1 MLIWENVKLAFQAL
15 LANKMRA
22 LLTMLGIIIGIGA
35 VIAIMTVSSSLTNS
49 ISDSFQEMGANNI
62 TVGLKQTS
70 STTETRSNG
79 LKFGAANRNSMVE
92 KEDLITDDM
101 LSELKTEFS
110 DKIDAIAI
118 SETVAS
124 GTVHDGSNTANIS
137 ISGINSE
144 YFSSDDVTLLAG
156 RRLTSND
163 NTGKKKVIMISDK
176 VVDQIFDGDSQKA
189 LSQKIQV
196 EIDGVYYQYYV
207 VGVYKYES
215 NNSFSSSSDEDITT
229 TAYIPI
235 LTGKAQTHSDEGY
248 QQFTVVTK
256 SGIDSVSTFATQIEN
271 FFAPYYSS
279 NEDYKVSTTTME
291 SMTESMSDMIGTVSI
306 AISFIAGISLL
317 VGGIG
322 VMNIMLVSITER
334 TREIGTRKALGAKN
348 SSIRFQFIIESMIL
362 CLIGGILGI
371 LVGFLLGAIAASIL
385 GYSAAV
391 PVAAIIVAVGFSMV
405 IGIFFGY
412 YPANKAARMDPI
424 EALRYECGG
433 WLADEV
439 SNSNASR
446 RPAAERSEGALPC
459 WLADE
464 VEESRHTLEKK
475 KQDLACAEQPQQGTS
490 TRQKRKSKTW
500 RVRSHSQQGT
510 GTRQK
515 RKSKTWRVRSHPQ
528 QGTSTRQKRKSK
540 T

>member
-70 STTETRSNG
+70 SKTETRSNG
-79 LKFGAANRNSMVE
+79 LKFGAASRNSLVE

-101 LSELKTEFS
+101 LSELKTQFS

-144 YFSSDDVTLLAG
+144 YFASDDVTLIAG
-156 RRLTSND
+156 RRLTSDD

-176 VVDQIFDGDSQKA
+176 VVDQIFGGDSQKA
-189 LSQKIQV
+189 LFQKIQV

-256 SGIDSVSTFATQIEN
+256 SGIDGVSAFATQIEN
-271 FFAPYYSS
+271 FFTPYYSS
-279 NEDYKVSTTTME
+279 NEDYKISTTTME

-391 PVAAIIVAVGFSMV
+391 PVAAIIIAVGFSMI

-424 EALRYECGG
+424 EALRYE
-433 WLADEV
+433 
-439 SNSNASR
+439 
-446 RPAAERSEGALPC
+446 
-459 WLADE
+459 
-464 VEESRHTLEKK
+464 
-475 KQDLACAEQPQQGTS
+475 
-490 TRQKRKSKTW
+490 
-500 RVRSHSQQGT
+500 
-510 GTRQK
+510 
-515 RKSKTWRVRSHPQ
+515 
-528 QGTSTRQKRKSK
+528 
-540 T
+540 

>member
-15 LANKMRA
+15 IANKMRA

-271 FFAPYYSS
+271 FFALYYSS

-424 EALRYECGG
+424 EALRYE
-433 WLADEV
+433 
-439 SNSNASR
+439 
-446 RPAAERSEGALPC
+446 
-459 WLADE
+459 
-464 VEESRHTLEKK
+464 
-475 KQDLACAEQPQQGTS
+475 
-490 TRQKRKSKTW
+490 
-500 RVRSHSQQGT
+500 
-510 GTRQK
+510 
-515 RKSKTWRVRSHPQ
+515 
-528 QGTSTRQKRKSK
+528 
-540 T
+540 

>member
-156 RRLTSND
+156 RRLTSDD

-256 SGIDSVSTFATQIEN
+256 SGIDSISTFATQIEN

-424 EALRYECGG
+424 EALRYE
-433 WLADEV
+433 
-439 SNSNASR
+439 
-446 RPAAERSEGALPC
+446 
-459 WLADE
+459 
-464 VEESRHTLEKK
+464 
-475 KQDLACAEQPQQGTS
+475 
-490 TRQKRKSKTW
+490 
-500 RVRSHSQQGT
+500 
-510 GTRQK
+510 
-515 RKSKTWRVRSHPQ
+515 
-528 QGTSTRQKRKSK
+528 
-540 T
+540 

>member
-49 ISDSFQEMGANNI
+49 ISDYFQKMGANNI

-70 STTETRSNG
+70 SKTETRSNG
-79 LKFGAANRNSMVE
+79 LKFGAASRNSTVE

-144 YFSSDDVTLLAG
+144 YFASDDVTLIAG
-156 RRLTSND
+156 RRLTSDD

-176 VVDQIFDGDSQKA
+176 VVDQIFDGDSEKA
-189 LSQKIQV
+189 LAQKIQV
-196 EIDGVYYQYYV
+196 EIDGIYYQYYV
-207 VGVYKYES
+207 AGVYKYES

-256 SGIDSVSTFATQIEN
+256 SGIDSVSAFATQIEN
-271 FFAPYYSS
+271 FFTPYYSA
-279 NEDYKVSTTTME
+279 NEDYKISTTTME

-391 PVAAIIVAVGFSMV
+391 PVTAIIIAVGFSMI

-424 EALRYECGG
+424 EALRYE
-433 WLADEV
+433 
-439 SNSNASR
+439 
-446 RPAAERSEGALPC
+446 
-459 WLADE
+459 
-464 VEESRHTLEKK
+464 
-475 KQDLACAEQPQQGTS
+475 
-490 TRQKRKSKTW
+490 
-500 RVRSHSQQGT
+500 
-510 GTRQK
+510 
-515 RKSKTWRVRSHPQ
+515 
-528 QGTSTRQKRKSK
+528 
-540 T
+540 

>member
-15 LANKMRA
+15 IANKMRA

-156 RRLTSND
+156 RRLTSDD

-322 VMNIMLVSITER
+322 VMNIILVSITER

-424 EALRYECGG
+424 EALRYE
-433 WLADEV
+433 
-439 SNSNASR
+439 
-446 RPAAERSEGALPC
+446 
-459 WLADE
+459 
-464 VEESRHTLEKK
+464 
-475 KQDLACAEQPQQGTS
+475 
-490 TRQKRKSKTW
+490 
-500 RVRSHSQQGT
+500 
-510 GTRQK
+510 
-515 RKSKTWRVRSHPQ
+515 
-528 QGTSTRQKRKSK
+528 
-540 T
+540 

>member
-79 LKFGAANRNSMVE
+79 LKFCAANRNSMVE

-124 GTVHDGSNTANIS
+124 GAVHDGSNTANIS

-156 RRLTSND
+156 RRLTSDD

-334 TREIGTRKALGAKN
+334 TREIGTRKALWAKN
-348 SSIRFQFIIESMIL
+348 SPIRFQFIIESMIL

-371 LVGFLLGAIAASIL
+371 FVGFLLGVIAASIL

-424 EALRYECGG
+424 EALRYE
-433 WLADEV
+433 
-439 SNSNASR
+439 
-446 RPAAERSEGALPC
+446 
-459 WLADE
+459 
-464 VEESRHTLEKK
+464 
-475 KQDLACAEQPQQGTS
+475 
-490 TRQKRKSKTW
+490 
-500 RVRSHSQQGT
+500 
-510 GTRQK
+510 
-515 RKSKTWRVRSHPQ
+515 
-528 QGTSTRQKRKSK
+528 
-540 T
+540 

>member
-156 RRLTSND
+156 RRLTSDD

-271 FFAPYYSS
+271 FFALYYSS

-371 LVGFLLGAIAASIL
+371 FVGFLLGAIAASIL

-424 EALRYECGG
+424 EALRYE
-433 WLADEV
+433 
-439 SNSNASR
+439 
-446 RPAAERSEGALPC
+446 
-459 WLADE
+459 
-464 VEESRHTLEKK
+464 
-475 KQDLACAEQPQQGTS
+475 
-490 TRQKRKSKTW
+490 
-500 RVRSHSQQGT
+500 
-510 GTRQK
+510 
-515 RKSKTWRVRSHPQ
+515 
-528 QGTSTRQKRKSK
+528 
-540 T
+540 

>member
-371 LVGFLLGAIAASIL
+371 VVGFLLGVIAASIL

-424 EALRYECGG
+424 EALRYE
-433 WLADEV
+433 
-439 SNSNASR
+439 
-446 RPAAERSEGALPC
+446 
-459 WLADE
+459 
-464 VEESRHTLEKK
+464 
-475 KQDLACAEQPQQGTS
+475 
-490 TRQKRKSKTW
+490 
-500 RVRSHSQQGT
+500 
-510 GTRQK
+510 
-515 RKSKTWRVRSHPQ
+515 
-528 QGTSTRQKRKSK
+528 
-540 T
+540 